1 MTNVFVVVVFV
12 AAEYAM
18 YRYVKTVN
26 ADIMK
31 KIDKH

>member
-12 AAEYAM
+12 VAEYAM
-18 YRYVKTVN
+18 YRYVKIVN

>member
-12 AAEYAM
+12 IAEYAM
-18 YRYVKTVN
+18 YIYVKTVN

-31 KIDKH
+31 KNQ